1 MAMPLKVMALLPTTT
16 MASMKIPNKI
26 TMMSMSTTTT
36 THHLKKNHRYPSFS
50 TSSILPFSSTRLHQQ
65 HRSSSQWYDN
75 PALFQ
80 HINSFQR
87 NKEPFSFFSS
97 TSSLTLKGSL
107 SSTSLASFLF
117 SPSYSGEEEEEKGTA
132 GRRRNPKDGEKQR
145 NDIESKKGVRK
156 QYELGTG
163 VNAPVM
169 NSKQEEGRDYT
180 VVEVDGSNK
189 SSGMKV
195 EATDKSQNIKKK
207 RVKYVLG
214 GNAPV
219 MSPKQ
224 NEDTVVEG
232 DGSNKSSG
240 MKVEATDKS
249 KDEKKKRVK
258 YVLGS
263 ATGFQEGGEPKSN
276 DNDSARGH
284 YWNSIYAD
292 TKKENNNT
300 STSSS
305 NSVGLNNKTHDGN
318 RISQNRVGETSNTIR
333 SDGNIDDDGEEEIN
347 WADKLRKRKTST
359 YEFGIGKNLPIN
371 EVMVM
376 SDSKFRIVLTDDGTD
391 NKKDSNIIDSDNKEG
406 NIASKTKSKR
416 RSSEGSY
423 LSRALWFYG
432 HDKPSVEER
441 NDSNAAFS
449 DSISATTTGNDRKE
463 ISNENENE
471 FSLQQRETQQQQYGY
486 SGVNDNNSNNLPPVK
501 YEDIDLS
508 IPESVYSPNSIITP
522 KSTTTPEKID
532 LVWSLMR
539 HEARV
544 EAQREPLLVS
554 FLHSTIL
561 NHPTL
566 ESALAF
572 HLANHLSSPS
582 MISTQLMALIME
594 ALDNDQN
601 FRTSLRADIMA
612 VRDRDPACTCL
623 PDVFLYF
630 KGFHALQC
638 HRVGNYLWKNG
649 RRTLAHYLQSQ
660 VSQNF
665 QIDIHPNASFG
676 RGIMLDHGTGIV
688 VGETAVVG
696 DNCSLL
702 HHVTLGGSG
711 KKGVDRH
718 PKVGKGVLLGAG
730 CSVLG
735 NIKIGNGCQVGAGT
749 LVIGDLPS
757 HSVAVGVPCKV
768 IGTFRDETEQP
779 STNMNQLGSKEANA
793 TIATFETYGI

>member
-26 TMMSMSTTTT
+26 TMMSMTTTAT

-65 HRSSSQWYDN
+65 YRSSSQGYDH
-75 PALFQ
+75 PALFP
-80 HINSFQR
+80 HNNSIQR
-87 NKEPFSFFSS
+87 NKQPFSFSSS
-97 TSSLTLKGSL
+97 TSLLTLKGSS
-107 SSTSLASFLF
+107 SSTSLASFLS
-117 SPSYSGEEEEEKGTA
+117 SPSHSGEKEEEEEKGTT
-132 GRRRNPKDGEKQR
+132 GQRQNPKDGEKQG
-145 NDIESKKGVRK
+145 NDIESKKRVRK

-163 VNAPVM
+163 VNVPVM
-169 NSKQEEGRDYT
+169 NSRQDEGRDY
-180 VVEVDGSNK
+180 
-189 SSGMKV
+189 
-195 EATDKSQNIKKK
+195 
-207 RVKYVLG
+207 
-214 GNAPV
+214 
-219 MSPKQ
+219 
-224 NEDTVVEG
+224 TVVEG
-232 DGSNKSSG
+232 DGSNKSSE
-240 MKVEATDKS
+240 MEVKATDKS
-249 KDEKKKRVK
+249 EDERKKRVK

-263 ATGFQEGGEPKSN
+263 ETGFQEGGEPKSN
-276 DNDSARGH
+276 DDDSARGH

-292 TKKENNNT
+292 TKKENNNIA
-300 STSSS
+300 TSSS
-305 NSVGLNNKTHDGN
+305 NSVGLNNKTHDDN
-318 RISQNRVGETSNTIR
+318 RISQDRVGETSNTIR

-449 DSISATTTGNDRKE
+449 DSISATTTVNDRKE
-463 ISNENENE
+463 ISNENEDE

-735 NIKIGNGCQVGAGT
+735 NIKIGDGCQVGAGT

-793 TIATFETYGI
+793 TIATFETDGI